1 VRDLVPGPEL
11 VPTRRVT
18 GPDDH
23 SGPRG
28 AIFVVSETA
37 AGRRGPVASL
47 VSVAGWAGAA
57 RRVLGNSWIATP
69 DGVLDPGD
77 ARRQGSS
84 PALRSDT
91 MPRWRRFVPTTA
103 TTAIKDVQSWW
114 GARHYRI
121 DPEGPWRRSELAF
134 VWQRLE
140 MFQVAGLRLARS
152 LGVPSVL
159 FVPATQ
165 VWQAEQWGVGR
176 PGWGRRLERIGESPA
191 LRSADVVACGTD
203 AVAEQAERLGAPAR
217 RIVITPTGVDLD
229 LFPARAPASGR
240 RRALG
245 LEDRFVVGWLG
256 SFRRFHSLEQAVVA
270 VARVAG
276 ASLLMVGDGPERP
289 RIEQLARD
297 NGVHAVFTGTVAQV
311 DLADH
316 LAVMDAALV
325 LAPVDAE
332 FHYSPLKLAE
342 YLAAGIPVVAPSV
355 GQLRERLTDHLDALL
370 VPPNDPERLVAA
382 ITELRDDPELAR
394 RIGRAGR
401 AAAEARW
408 SWDHQMRRVLDAL
421 AT

>member
-1 VRDLVPGPEL
+1 M
-11 VPTRRVT
+11 PTSRVT
-18 GPDDH
+18 GPANH

-57 RRVLGNSWIATP
+57 RRVLGKSWIATP
-69 DGVLDPGD
+69 DGVIDPED

-103 TTAIKDVQSWW
+103 STAVKDLQSWW

-121 DPEGPWRRSELAF
+121 GPDGPWQGSELTF
-134 VWQRLE
+134 VWQRHE

-159 FVPATQ
+159 FVPATL

-176 PGWGRRLERIGESPA
+176 PGWGHRLERIGESPS
-191 LRSADVVACGTD
+191 LRAADVVACGTD
-203 AVAEQAERLGAPAR
+203 AVAEQAQRLGAPQH
-217 RIVITPTGVDLD
+217 RIVITPTGVDLE
-229 LFPARAPASGR
+229 LFPERDHASER

-256 SFRRFHSLEQAVVA
+256 SFRRFHAIEQAVDA
-270 VARVAG
+270 VASVAG

-297 NGVHAVFTGTVAQV
+297 RGVHAVFTGTVAQA

-325 LAPVDAE
+325 LAPAGAE

-342 YLAAGIPVVAPSV
+342 YLAAGIPVVAPAV
-355 GQLRERLTDHLDALL
+355 GQLRDRLTDHLDALL
-370 VPPNDPERLVAA
+370 VPPHDPERLAAA
-382 ITELRDDPELAR
+382 IVELRDDPALAR
-394 RIGRAGR
+394 RIGGAGR

-408 SWDHQMRRVLDAL
+408 SWDQQVRRVIEAL
-421 AT
+421 PA